1 MQNYRFMNELKN
13 PQTAPLFFQ
22 QIFLQQTLSKSLIF
36 LVNGNMKTEVQEKKK
51 KKELLRDM
59 IRREIEVKLEM
70 LL

>member
-1 MQNYRFMNELKN
+1 MNELKN

-51 KKELLRDM
+51 
-59 IRREIEVKLEM
+59 RRNY
-70 LL
+70 

>member
-1 MQNYRFMNELKN
+1 MNELKN